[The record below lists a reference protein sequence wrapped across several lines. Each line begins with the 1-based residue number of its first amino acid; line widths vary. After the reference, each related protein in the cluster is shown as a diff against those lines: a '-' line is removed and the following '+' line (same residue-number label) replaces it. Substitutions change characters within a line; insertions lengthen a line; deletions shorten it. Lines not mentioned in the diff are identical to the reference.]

1 MNTLK
6 NEYWETLTIN
16 APAGF
21 VVYFLKKQES
31 LKSAFGNLDVEV
43 DNFEKLNDKVFSCQ
57 VKKASRE
64 KTFLENIKSSM
75 FKQLPKKLPHIS
87 RNFIEVRFGK

>member
-1 MNTLK
+1 MNTI
-6 NEYWETLTIN
+6 NSEYWETLTVN

-21 VVYFLKKQES
+21 VVYFLKKQENV
-31 LKSAFGNLDVEV
+31 KSAFGNQDIEI
-43 DNFEKLNDKVFSCQ
+43 DHFKKLNDRVFSCQ

-64 KTFLENIKSSM
+64 KKFLDSLRNSF

-87 RNFIEVRFGK
+87 QNFIEIKYGK